1 MVMIEAQYV
10 KMNDPRQP
18 MLTANNDEEERVM
31 TGTTSLGDAASGVA
45 DAYVEGPGDS
55 PLLEITIGEALRQ
68 AASDWPQADALIS
81 SAEGVRWSFADF
93 DARVDRLAAGLLH
106 LGLRCGDRVA
116 IKSEE
121 PTSEL
126 QSLMR

>member
-1 MVMIEAQYV
+1 MW
-10 KMNDPRQP
+10 
-18 MLTANNDEEERVM
+18 TAKNDEEGGVM

-93 DARVDRLAAGLLH
+93 DARVDRLPPGLPI
-106 LGLRCGDRVA
+106 GRASCRERVW
-116 IKSEE
+116 
-121 PTSEL
+121 
-126 QSLMR
+126 QYV

>member
-1 MVMIEAQYV
+1 
-10 KMNDPRQP
+10 MNDPRQA
-18 MLTANNDEEERVM
+18 MVGANKGEGGGVR
-31 TGTTSLGDAASGVA
+31 TGRAGLGGGASGGA
-45 DAYVEGPGDS
+45 EAYVEGPGDS

-116 IKSEE
+116 IWEIG
-121 PTSEL
+121 
-126 QSLMR
+126 RAHV